1 MRKDHYMDFIFA
13 EKQPFSYIREYKCSQ
28 YSYMLNQRKTA
39 NIVRYRNIPAIYTVI
54 IIDFITIAT
63 SARQKLGQANVA

>member
-28 YSYMLNQRKTA
+28 YSYIQRKIA
-39 NIVRYRNIPAIYTVI
+39 NILRYRNTPAIY
-54 IIDFITIAT
+54 
-63 SARQKLGQANVA
+63 GNYY